1 MVIQSTDHV
10 TDDESSDDKNSYTNN
25 FTTSNSRQTANEEE
39 SSLVNSEQSEN
50 ELNKNNQASEQE
62 APHEVSRQTRDV
74 KRNDGATSNGD
85 IVESVHRSNSAMTG
99 AASARDLV
107 RGQERLLDMLH
118 SMNIDICR
126 MDREAS
132 RIKEDVVK
140 SNQLFDVVVN
150 LKETHHLPVAME
162 GFNMSY
168 SIPRVTYPRQYLNR
182 DTPTSIHHLNQLSTF
197 RKDSY
202 YNGLSHESSVSPEY
216 ATACNVRVLNRRSIQ
231 GCAGNLHSGNVASR
245 RDRRSTHYPAYDIN
259 SGTESDIESTA
270 STMSNNWSSSY
281 RHAHNESHDSDS
293 TYDAG
298 SSTES
303 ASTCG
308 EDSVRYQGNST
319 QQRRSSYFYTPRVA
333 TPPQALSDEVDM

>member
-1 MVIQSTDHV
+1 M

-85 IVESVHRSNSAMTG
+85 IGESVHCSNSAMTG

-132 RIKEDVVK
+132 RIKEDEEKNVH
-140 SNQLFDVVVN
+140 N
-150 LKETHHLPVAME
+150 
-162 GFNMSY
+162 
-168 SIPRVTYPRQYLNR
+168 SIN
-182 DTPTSIHHLNQLSTF
+182 
-197 RKDSY
+197 
-202 YNGLSHESSVSPEY
+202 
-216 ATACNVRVLNRRSIQ
+216 
-231 GCAGNLHSGNVASR
+231 
-245 RDRRSTHYPAYDIN
+245 
-259 SGTESDIESTA
+259 
-270 STMSNNWSSSY
+270 
-281 RHAHNESHDSDS
+281 
-293 TYDAG
+293 
-298 SSTES
+298 
-303 ASTCG
+303 
-308 EDSVRYQGNST
+308 
-319 QQRRSSYFYTPRVA
+319 
-333 TPPQALSDEVDM
+333 